1 MSGDSPPLSSSAEH
15 EEGAI
20 ESLGR
25 FDVVRVRQ
33 AVPDHGLAGGEQGTI
48 VDVLDD
54 PERAYLVDFSGGSRI
69 RRRRT
74 CPWSFLTPTKSRWS
88 GSPARAVDA
97 PPARPPMTAQAPTSR

>member
-1 MSGDSPPLSSSAEH
+1 MSRDSPPLSSSAGH

-20 ESLGR
+20 DSLGR

-54 PERAYLVDFSGGSRI
+54 PERAYLVDFSGGSAD
-69 RRRRT
+69 
-74 CPWSFLTPTKSRWS
+74 PAAPDLPVVVLTAEQITLVWKSR
-88 GSPARAVDA
+88 P
-97 PPARPPMTAQAPTSR
+97 SR